1 MRVILFV
8 CVFLFTLSCLFSVED
23 KFLDMDRIFM
33 VKKKAIIV
41 YVTGSLLALI
51 VAILYDSLIY

>member
-1 MRVILFV
+1 MFV

>member
-1 MRVILFV
+1 
-8 CVFLFTLSCLFSVED
+8 
-23 KFLDMDRIFM
+23 M